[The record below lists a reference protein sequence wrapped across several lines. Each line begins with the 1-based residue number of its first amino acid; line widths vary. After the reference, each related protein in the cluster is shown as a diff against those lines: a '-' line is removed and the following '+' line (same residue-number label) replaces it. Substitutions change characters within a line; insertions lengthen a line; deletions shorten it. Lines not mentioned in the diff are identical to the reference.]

1 MVTAISDTRTKTYTI
16 TYDDGEVEEG
26 VPLDLI
32 RPTPAESPQDLNTQ
46 KGLAVRTTDP
56 RFPADGDIILTP
68 MELRCLL
75 TYQQHLPD
83 QRVWATTAEAGFPLE
98 EENEEIHN
106 ERT

>member
-68 MELRCLL
+68 MELLRLL
-75 TYQQHLPD
+75 AYLQHLPD
-83 QRVWATTAEAGFPLE
+83 QRVWATTSEAGFPLE